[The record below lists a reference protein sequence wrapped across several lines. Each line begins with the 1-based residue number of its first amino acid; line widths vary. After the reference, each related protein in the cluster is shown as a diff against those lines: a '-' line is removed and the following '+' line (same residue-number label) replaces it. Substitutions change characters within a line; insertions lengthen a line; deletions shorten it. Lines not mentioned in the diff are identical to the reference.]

1 MSMKWLTESL
11 FRKTSIVCIAAAVML
26 SGCSLLPDEKE
37 EEVLPEIKPPQI
49 SQRPEYEVT
58 TKNLVTTVPVM
69 GKVIS
74 LEEETVYFTTGDHNV
89 KDVYVKS
96 GDEVQAGDPIATLDM
111 SEMEKTLR
119 MEKLAFQRDEL
130 AMKELLRTRDEMDQ
144 SDFEQ
149 QRIAFE
155 EKRQKLADMEEEI
168 SKSTITAPFSGTIVS
183 LSVKKGDLVKAYA
196 PVAIIANTDLLVPAS
211 KLTKTEQEKIA
222 VGMEAQVTISNGGTI
237 KGTVKQLPVQSSES
251 SGNGGGAG
259 GGGTGNN
266 AADIERVEDF
276 MIIEVDEMPEGATR
290 GIPAS
295 IKVIT
300 KRTENAIVIPPS
312 TLRSIG
318 NRTYVQVV
326 DENGKR
332 EVDVE
337 VGQQTATDVEILNG
351 LEPGQKVVGR

>member
-1 MSMKWLTESL
+1 MSMKWWMENLS
-11 FRKTSIVCIAAAVML
+11 RKAGIVLIASAVML
-26 SGCSLLPDEKE
+26 SGCSLLPNEKE

-49 SQRPEYEVT
+49 SQRPEYTVQ
-58 TKNLVTTVPVM
+58 TKTLESTVSVM

-89 KDVYVKS
+89 MDVYVKS
-96 GDEVQAGDPIATLDM
+96 GDQVKAGDSIATLDM

-119 MEKLAFQRDEL
+119 MERLAFQRDEL

-155 EKRQKLADMEEEI
+155 EKRQKLADMEAEI
-168 SKSTITAPFSGTIVS
+168 AKSTITAPFSGTVVS
-183 LSVKKGDLVKAYA
+183 LTVKKGDKVKAYD
-196 PVAIIANTDLLVPAS
+196 PIAIIANTDMLVPAS
-211 KLTKTEQEKIA
+211 KLTKSEQEKIA
-222 VGMEAQVTISNGGTI
+222 VGMEAIITISNGGTI
-237 KGTVKQLPVQSSES
+237 RGKVKQLPVQTTES
-251 SGNGGGAG
+251 GGGNGGGG
-259 GGGTGNN
+259 G
-266 AADIERVEDF
+266 AAEIERVEDF
-276 MIIEVDEMPEGATR
+276 MIIDVESLPEGATR

-295 IKVIT
+295 IKVVT

-312 TLRSIG
+312 ALRTIG
-318 NRTYVQVV
+318 NRTYVQVT

-337 VGQQTATDVEILNG
+337 VGQQTSTDVEILQG
-351 LEPGQKVVGR
+351 LTPGQKVVGR

>member
-1 MSMKWLTESL
+1 MESL
-11 FRKTSIVCIAAAVML
+11 YRKASIVLIAAAVLL
-26 SGCSLLPDEKE
+26 SGCSLLPKEKE

-49 SQRPEYEVT
+49 SQKPEYAVQ
-58 TKNLVTTVPVM
+58 TKTLETTVSVM

-89 KDVYVKS
+89 MDVYVKS
-96 GDEVQAGDPIATLDM
+96 GDQVQAGDAIAVLDM
-111 SEMEKTLR
+111 TELEKTLR

-130 AMKELLRTRDEMDQ
+130 AMKELLRTRDEMSQ
-144 SDFEQ
+144 SEFEE

-155 EKRQKLADMEEEI
+155 EKRQKLADMEADI
-168 SKSTITAPFSGTIVS
+168 AKSTITAPFSGTVVS
-183 LSVKKGDLVKAYA
+183 LSVKKGDLVKAYE
-196 PVAIIANTDLLVPAS
+196 PIAIVANTKMLVPAS

-222 VGMEAQVTISNGGTI
+222 VGMEAVVTISNGGSI
-237 KGTVKQLPVQSSES
+237 KGTVKQLPVKTTES
-251 SGNGGGAG
+251 SGNGNGIPGAG
-259 GGGTGNN
+259 NGAG
-266 AADIERVEDF
+266 AEDIERVEDF
-276 MIIEVDEMPEGATR
+276 MIIDVESLPEGATR

-295 IKVIT
+295 IKIVT

-326 DENGKR
+326 DEENNKR

-337 VGQQTATDVEILNG
+337 VGQQTSTDVEILQG
-351 LEPGQKVVGR
+351 LKVGQKVVGR